1 MFLGHIAV
9 GFASKRWAPRTS
21 LVLLIAAP
29 LFADLLWPL
38 FLLVGI
44 ERVRIDPGNTRFT
57 PFDFYDYPWSH
68 SLLALIFWACIFAG
82 LYAGITR
89 YRAGTIALW
98 IGVVSHWVLDWIAH
112 RPDMPLWPGSHRYG
126 LGLWNSIPGT
136 MAVELALFAIGVWL
150 YLRATAARDRIGRYA
165 FAAFVVILLAIYVSN
180 LFGGAPPNVKSVI
193 WASLIAEPILLL
205 WALWFDR
212 HRVLR
217 TERLPAPVAATR

>member
-21 LVLLIAAP
+21 LVLLIAGP
-29 LFADLLWPL
+29 LFADLLWPF
-38 FLLVGI
+38 FLLFGI
-44 ERVRIDPGNTRFT
+44 EHVRIDPGNTRFT

-98 IGVVSHWVLDWIAH
+98 IGVVSHWVLDWITH
-112 RPDMPLWPGSHRYG
+112 RPDMPLYPGSHRYG
-126 LGLWNSIPGT
+126 LSLWNSIPGT
-136 MAVELALFAIGVWL
+136 MAVELAMFAIGVWL

-180 LFGGAPPNVKSVI
+180 LFGGPPPNGKSVI

-205 WALWFDR
+205 WAWWFDR

-217 TERLPAPVAATR
+217 TERPRAPVAATR